1 MNRLS
6 TRTEHLVG
14 MGILTALVIVL
25 QTFASGF
32 KIGSF
37 APPLSLIP
45 IILGAVLFGEA
56 AGAIL
61 GLVFG
66 AVVLFAVISGAEPF
80 STLMLQYSPSF
91 TVIICLLKGMLAG
104 YFSGIAYKVLSGI
117 NNVAAAIIASA
128 IAPIVNTGIFSIG
141 MLTVFYPLLTQ
152 TAATAGAENVIL
164 FYFTVFIGIGFIFDL
179 LFIAILV
186 PGLLRIIKIVKE

>member
-6 TRTEHLVG
+6 TKTAQLVG

-32 KIGSF
+32 KIGTFS
-37 APPLSLIP
+37 PPLSLIP
-45 IILGAVLFGEA
+45 IIMGAVLFGEL

-80 STLMLQYSPSF
+80 STLMLQYNPAF
-91 TVIICLLKGMLAG
+91 TVVICIFKGLLAGYVSGIVYKLLKG
-104 YFSGIAYKVLSGI
+104 V
-117 NNVAAAIIASA
+117 NNVFATIVASVAA
-128 IAPIVNTGIFSIG
+128 PVVNTGVG
-141 MLTVFYPLLTQ
+141 MLTVFYPLLAQ
-152 TAATAGAENVIL
+152 TASTAGAENVIL
-164 FYFTVFIGIGFIFDL
+164 FYFTIFIGVGFIFNL
-179 LFIAILV
+179 AFIAILV
-186 PGLLRIIKIVKE
+186 PGLLRIIKIVRK

>member
-45 IILGAVLFGEA
+45 IILGAVLFGEL

-152 TAATAGAENVIL
+152 TATTAGAENVIL

-186 PGLLRIIKIVKE
+186 PGLLRIIKIVKK

>member
-37 APPLSLIP
+37 APPLSLVP
-45 IILGAVLFGEA
+45 IILGGVLFGEA

-80 STLMLQYSPSF
+80 STLMLQYNPSF

-186 PGLLRIIKIVKE
+186 PGLLRIIKIVKK

>member
-37 APPLSLIP
+37 APPLSLVP

>member
-37 APPLSLIP
+37 APPLSLVP

-80 STLMLQYSPSF
+80 STLMLQYNPSF

-141 MLTVFYPLLTQ
+141 MLTVFYPLLAQ

>member
-45 IILGAVLFGEA
+45 IILGAVLFGEP

-152 TAATAGAENVIL
+152 TATTAGAENVIF

-186 PGLLRIIKIVKE
+186 PGLLRIIKIVKK

>member
-152 TAATAGAENVIL
+152 TATTAGAENVIF

-186 PGLLRIIKIVKE
+186 PGLLRIIKIVKK

>member
-32 KIGSF
+32 TIGSF

-45 IILGAVLFGEA
+45 IILGAVLFGEL

-152 TAATAGAENVIL
+152 TATTAGAENVIF

-186 PGLLRIIKIVKE
+186 PGLLRIIKIVKK

>member
-45 IILGAVLFGEA
+45 IILGAVLFGEL
-56 AGAIL
+56 AGTIL

-186 PGLLRIIKIVKE
+186 PGLLRIIKIVKK

>member
-37 APPLSLIP
+37 APPLSLVP

-80 STLMLQYSPSF
+80 STLMLQYNPSF

-117 NNVAAAIIASA
+117 NNVAAAIIASS

-186 PGLLRIIKIVKE
+186 PGLLRIIKIVKK

>member
-45 IILGAVLFGEA
+45 IILGAVLFGEL

-186 PGLLRIIKIVKE
+186 PGLLRIIKIVKK

>member
-37 APPLSLIP
+37 APPLSLVP

-80 STLMLQYSPSF
+80 STLMLQYNPSF

-152 TAATAGAENVIL
+152 TDATAGAENVIL

>member
-45 IILGAVLFGEA
+45 IILGVVLFGEL
-56 AGAIL
+56 AGTIL

-152 TAATAGAENVIL
+152 TATTAGAENVIF

-186 PGLLRIIKIVKE
+186 PGLLRIIKIVKK

>member
-6 TRTEHLVG
+6 TKTAQLVG

-32 KIGSF
+32 KIGTFS
-37 APPLSLIP
+37 PPLSLIP
-45 IILGAVLFGEA
+45 IIMGAVLFGEL

-80 STLMLQYSPSF
+80 
-91 TVIICLLKGMLAG
+91 TVVICIFKGLLAGYVSGIVYKLLKG
-104 YFSGIAYKVLSGI
+104 V
-117 NNVAAAIIASA
+117 NNVFATIAASVA
-128 IAPIVNTGIFSIG
+128 APVVNTGIFSVG
-141 MLTVFYPLLTQ
+141 MLTVFYPLLAQ
-152 TAATAGAENVIL
+152 TASTAGAENVIL
-164 FYFTVFIGIGFIFDL
+164 FYFTVFIGIGFIFNL
-179 LFIAILV
+179 AFVAILV
-186 PGLLRIIKIVKE
+186 PGLLRIIKIIKN

>member
-1 MNRLS
+1 MNILS

-45 IILGAVLFGEA
+45 IILGAVLFGEL
-56 AGAIL
+56 AGTIL

-152 TAATAGAENVIL
+152 TATTAGAENVIF

-186 PGLLRIIKIVKE
+186 PGLLRIIKIVKK

>member
-37 APPLSLIP
+37 APPLSLVP

-80 STLMLQYSPSF
+80 STLMLQYNPSF

-179 LFIAILV
+179 AFIAILV
-186 PGLLRIIKIVKE
+186 PGLLRIIKIVKK

>member
-45 IILGAVLFGEA
+45 IILGAVLFGEL

-61 GLVFG
+61 GRVFG

-152 TAATAGAENVIL
+152 TATTAGAENVIF

-186 PGLLRIIKIVKE
+186 PGLLRIIKIVKK

>member
-45 IILGAVLFGEA
+45 IIIGAVLFGEV

-128 IAPIVNTGIFSIG
+128 IAPIVNAGIFSIG

-186 PGLLRIIKIVKE
+186 PGLLRIIKIVKK

>member
-37 APPLSLIP
+37 APPLSLVP

-80 STLMLQYSPSF
+80 STLMLQYNPSF

-141 MLTVFYPLLTQ
+141 MITVFYPLLTQ

>member
-45 IILGAVLFGEA
+45 IIIGAVLFGEV

-80 STLMLQYSPSF
+80 STLMLQYNPSF

>member
-45 IILGAVLFGEA
+45 IILGAVLFGEL

-152 TAATAGAENVIL
+152 TATTAGAENVIF

-186 PGLLRIIKIVKE
+186 PGLLRIIKIVKK

>member
-37 APPLSLIP
+37 APPLSLVP

-80 STLMLQYSPSF
+80 STLMLQYNPSF

>member
-37 APPLSLIP
+37 APPLSLVP
-45 IILGAVLFGEA
+45 IILGAVLFGEL

-152 TAATAGAENVIL
+152 TATTAGAENVIL

>member
-45 IILGAVLFGEA
+45 IILGAVLFGEL

>member
-6 TRTEHLVG
+6 TKTAQLVG

-32 KIGSF
+32 KIGTFS
-37 APPLSLIP
+37 PPLSLIP
-45 IILGAVLFGEA
+45 IIMGAVLFGEL

-80 STLMLQYSPSF
+80 STLMLQYNPAF
-91 TVIICLLKGMLAG
+91 TVVICIFKGLLAGYVSGIVYKLLKG
-104 YFSGIAYKVLSGI
+104 V
-117 NNVAAAIIASA
+117 NNVFATIAASVA
-128 IAPIVNTGIFSIG
+128 APVVNTGIFSVG
-141 MLTVFYPLLTQ
+141 MLTVFYPLLAR
-152 TAATAGAENVIL
+152 TASTAGAENVIL
-164 FYFTVFIGIGFIFDL
+164 FYFTIFIGVGFIFNL
-179 LFIAILV
+179 AFIAILV
-186 PGLLRIIKIVKE
+186 PGLLRIIKIVRK

>member
-45 IILGAVLFGEA
+45 IILGAVLFGEL
-56 AGAIL
+56 AGTIL

-152 TAATAGAENVIL
+152 TATTAGAENVIF

-186 PGLLRIIKIVKE
+186 PGLLRIIKIVKK